1 MHPVL
6 WGFFGWAVLLRGASL
21 WISWRHERALVR
33 AGAAQF
39 GARNSAVLAGLHG
52 LFYAG
57 AWAEGLWRR
66 TQPDGLSVLGMGL
79 YLLALAMLAVVI
91 RQLNGLWT
99 VKLYLA
105 PEHALNRHWL
115 FRRVRHPNYF
125 LNVLPELI
133 GLALA
138 FHAVATTVT
147 VLPLYLVS
155 LGIRIAQEE
164 QVMRRRFPEYRPG
177 HGSTAGAE

>member
-1 MHPVL
+1 MFAKLICAASGKLDGPFSTDALETLSRRIAVTALNVSPRKNSPGTTRARTFKASRHPPAHTPRV
-6 WGFFGWAVLLRGASL
+6 
-21 WISWRHERALVR
+21 
-33 AGAAQF
+33 
-39 GARNSAVLAGLHG
+39 
-52 LFYAG
+52 
-57 AWAEGLWRR
+57 
-66 TQPDGLSVLGMGL
+66 
-79 YLLALAMLAVVI
+79 
-91 RQLNGLWT
+91 WT

-105 PEHALNRHWL
+105 PGHALNRHRL

-164 QVMRRRFPEYRPG
+164 QVMRRRFPDYRLASDRQRP
-177 HGSTAGAE
+177 AYRDL